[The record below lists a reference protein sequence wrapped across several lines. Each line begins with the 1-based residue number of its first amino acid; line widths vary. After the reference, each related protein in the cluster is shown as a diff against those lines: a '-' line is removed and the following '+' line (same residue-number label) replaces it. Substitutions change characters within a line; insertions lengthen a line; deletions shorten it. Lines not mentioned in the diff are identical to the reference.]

1 MLRGGHE
8 RAIGGGQAVI
18 SLALAPR
25 AALLCIKHT
34 RMVYSWTELL
44 NTTKHHKSCPHLLHL
59 LICDDGQ
66 LRGNVGHGAPAHGR
80 VKKQSMVTETAAGQ
94 KCASRLCK
102 PADAGAG
109 QQAGGEATQH
119 TQPALLRHVRLL
131 VGCISKTKCLRMPS

>member
-44 NTTKHHKSCPHLLHL
+44 NTTKHH
-59 LICDDGQ
+59 
-66 LRGNVGHGAPAHGR
+66 N
-80 VKKQSMVTETAAGQ
+80 
-94 KCASRLCK
+94 
-102 PADAGAG
+102 
-109 QQAGGEATQH
+109 
-119 TQPALLRHVRLL
+119 PALTSSTSSYAMMASSVEMLATARLH
-131 VGCISKTKCLRMPS
+131 TAE